1 MSTPDREISLFPE
14 WLDRIQTRYV
24 NPMVRPLAPYL
35 PWFAVVEHRG
45 RKSGRTYSTP
55 VNAFRFDGKLCVAL
69 GHGRTDWVKNVLAAD
84 GAEVR
89 ILGRR
94 WRIVNPRIVDREE
107 AGPGLPLAARVAGAR
122 VKLFLADIATD

>member
-1 MSTPDREISLFPE
+1 MPTPDREISMFPE

-24 NPMVRPLAPYL
+24 NPVIRPLAPYL

-55 VNAFRFDGKLCVAL
+55 VNAFRFDGKLCVGL
-69 GHGRTDWVKNVLAAD
+69 GHGRTDWVKNVLAA
-84 GAEVR
+84 GEAEVR
-89 ILGRR
+89 SLGRR
-94 WRIVNPRIVDREE
+94 QRIVNPRIVDRED
-107 AGPGLPLAARVAGAR
+107 AGPGLPLVARIAGAR